1 MLFTKKAIF
10 SDHFQKNITTDVLY
24 VQKQELLQKS
34 SAMSGKKLLSRYC
47 SGRNS
52 FC

>member
-24 VQKQELLQKS
+24 VQKQ
-34 SAMSGKKLLSRYC
+34 
-47 SGRNS
+47 
-52 FC
+52 